1 MSNKDLGRP
10 DLDIGRIGVFEK
22 VPLFLTNL
30 VNFEL
35 MPSRRRISNNLTES
49 MYADKLQMFVIIF
62 SG

>member
-22 VPLFLTNL
+22 VPLFLKNL

-35 MPSRRRISNNLTES
+35 MPLCRRISNNLTES
-49 MYADKLQMFVIIF
+49 MCAGKSQIFVIIF
-62 SG
+62 SN

>member
-30 VNFEL
+30 LNFEL
-35 MPSRRRISNNLTES
+35 MPLCRISNNLTES
-49 MYADKLQMFVIIF
+49 MCAGKLQMLVIIF

>member
-30 VNFEL
+30 LNFEL
-35 MPSRRRISNNLTES
+35 MPSYRISNNLTES
-49 MYADKLQMFVIIF
+49 MCADKLQMFVIIF